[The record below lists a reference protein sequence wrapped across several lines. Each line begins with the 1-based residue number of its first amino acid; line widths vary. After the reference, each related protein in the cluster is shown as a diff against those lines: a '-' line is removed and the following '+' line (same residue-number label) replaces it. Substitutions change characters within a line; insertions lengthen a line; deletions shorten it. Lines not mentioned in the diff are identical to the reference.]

1 VLVDVERSLRRGR
14 AITSISQGSVI
25 TRPIRRGG
33 KMGILDWIMDRHPK
47 SRKER
52 LREVRAKIVG
62 WEAAWGGATKIAY
75 YKVEEYQALK
85 EQEYLLL
92 DGEKSCT

>member
-1 VLVDVERSLRRGR
+1 
-14 AITSISQGSVI
+14 
-25 TRPIRRGG
+25 
-33 KMGILDWIMDRHPK
+33 MGILERIMDRQPK

-52 LREVRAKIVG
+52 LREIRAKIAG